1 MTYLYFTSQ
10 QSEYDVNDSEVDSQ
24 DLLHGIEEDY
34 HYNDDDY
41 DNNKNNDVTLSSYH
55 YGNDVVVRDE
65 VTSEG
70 YEGCEGYEVV
80 MNEGEE
86 VKDDDV
92 DSVDFLFNEDHEDDD
107 HDDEALHL
115 PPHSTSHDIVE
126 DDDVSLSDL
135 FLNEEEEEKE

>member
-34 HYNDDDY
+34 HYNDNDY
-41 DNNKNNDVTLSSYH
+41 ENNNHD
-55 YGNDVVVRDE
+55 DVVVGEE